1 MFEQLLG
8 VDGPDESSWHCA
20 GIGGRVEVGE
30 VYAGCEEWELQR
42 KSVSHRQP

>member
-1 MFEQLLG
+1 
-8 VDGPDESSWHCA
+8 
-20 GIGGRVEVGE
+20 VEVGE